1 MINSGRD
8 DVMRRWTLRLTACLV
23 AGCAALTGCSEK
35 QEASRSLPST
45 SSAAPS
51 KEALPPLGPADF
63 PVPAEARA
71 KTPDGALAFAE
82 YYMMLGVKIGEGRVA
97 SDVLLDLSTDECR
110 LCERI
115 ARSLAEDRAAGYTYL
130 GNSTTF
136 EELGP
141 PLIDDES
148 AEIGFLF
155 SQSSYTVLDA
165 SGQEVPAR
173 AGQAAED
180 LQSGMI
186 LIWNSGLSSW
196 LVSNLTVG

>member
-1 MINSGRD
+1 MTG
-8 DVMRRWTLRLTACLV
+8 RWTLRLVACAV
-23 AGCAALTGCSEK
+23 GASAVLTGCSEK
-35 QEASRSLPST
+35 QEARQTLPATT
-45 SSAAPS
+45 SSAAS
-51 KEALPPLGPADF
+51 SESENELPPLGPAEF

-71 KTPDGALAFAE
+71 KTPDGALTFAE
-82 YYMMLGVKIGEGRVA
+82 YYMTLGVQIGEGRVA
-97 SDVLLDLSTDECR
+97 SDVLLALSTDECR
-110 LCERI
+110 LCARI
-115 ARSLAEDRAAGYTYL
+115 ARSLAEDQAAGYTYL

-141 PLIDDES
+141 PRIDGDI

-155 SQSSYTVLDA
+155 SQSSYTVIDA

-173 AGQAAED
+173 AGGAAEN

-186 LIWNSGLSSW
+186 LAWDSGLTSW